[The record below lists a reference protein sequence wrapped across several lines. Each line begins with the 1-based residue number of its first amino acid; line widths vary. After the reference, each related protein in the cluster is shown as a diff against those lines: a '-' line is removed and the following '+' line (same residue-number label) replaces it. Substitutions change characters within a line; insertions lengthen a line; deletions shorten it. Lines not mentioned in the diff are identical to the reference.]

1 VTLSAFYI
9 VVAALFQTG
18 WLLATKA
25 LSKDALKNAFR
36 SGVAIKERWLGLWP
50 PLAYL
55 STGIGNIAFLTLS
68 MERLPSS
75 VVYAMWTGVV
85 MIFAAGTDRLLFN
98 KRLNRKQYV
107 YLAMV
112 LAGAAGL
119 NFLSKSGSNQ
129 GYESAAQEVKETK
142 APQ

>member
-1 VTLSAFYI
+1 MTLSAFYI

-25 LSKDALKNAFR
+25 LNKDALKNAFR
-36 SGVAIKERWLGLWP
+36 SGTHLKARWHGIWP

-68 MERLPSS
+68 MEHLPSS

-85 MIFAAGTDRLLFN
+85 MLFAAGTDRLLFN
-98 KRLNRKQYV
+98 KRFNRKQYI

-119 NFLSKSGSNQ
+119 NFLSKSNGEEGVKKFPQETSQ
-129 GYESAAQEVKETK
+129 SKAQ
-142 APQ
+142 Q

>member
-1 VTLSAFYI
+1 MTLSALYI

-36 SGVAIKERWLGLWP
+36 TGISFKERWRGLWP

-68 MERLPSS
+68 MEQIPSS

-98 KRLNRKQYV
+98 KRFNRKQYV

-112 LAGAAGL
+112 LTGAAGL
-119 NFLSKSGSNQ
+119 NFLSKSGSDQ
-129 GYESAAQEVKETK
+129 GYNSDRQEAQETK
-142 APQ
+142 VQE